1 MPQPW
6 ALARRIDEAI
16 RSKGLQ
22 PPADL
27 PRRGFASSLHDVLP
41 GRDCVRKVDTGCK
54 EDCRVAQINDVVG
67 LHVEFQQDELGDT
80 TLGMSDHRRVDSQ
93 RR

>member
-6 ALARRIDEAI
+6 AFARRIDEAI
-16 RSKGLQ
+16 RSKGFQ

-27 PRRGFASSLHDVLP
+27 PRRGFASGFHDVLP
-41 GRDCVRKVDTGCK
+41 GRDCVRKVDTGCE
-54 EDCRVAQINDVVG
+54 EDCRVAQIDDAMG
-67 LHVEFQQDELGDT
+67 LHAKFQQDELGDT
-80 TLGMSDHRRVDSQ
+80 TLGMSDHRRVDSL